1 MKESDDI
8 GKLFALFD
16 GGKAKQYHEVHEADQ
31 QRETIERWP
40 LFKQVRVGSQAHAA
54 APSPD
59 LSANASM
66 SSSGHPTAVSEALL
80 QPPAAAPIA
89 PGPSAGA
96 AHPAV
101 AELLTEPANTGP
113 GSLKSLFKRLEGPS
127 ETMAFAKPAAANT
140 EQPSGSIRSL
150 FDRLR
155 RP

>member
-31 QRETIERWP
+31 RRETIERWP

-59 LSANASM
+59 LSASPSA
-66 SSSGHPTAVSEALL
+66 SSSGYLAAMGGALQ
-80 QPPAAAPIA
+80 QPPVAAPIA
-89 PGPSAGA
+89 PEPLADA
-96 AHPAV
+96 VLPAM
-101 AELLTEPANTGP
+101 AKPLTEPPNTASGN
-113 GSLKSLFKRLEGPS
+113 LKSLFQRLESPS
-127 ETMAFAKPAAANT
+127 EPIASAQPSAANT
-140 EQPSGSIRSL
+140 GQPSGSIRSL